1 MLEKMVPQ
9 PQSGYFILFTVCAA
23 ALCGAVRERGG
34 NYVCMILLCV
44 YGTLSSL
51 KYVKTRGR
59 DPKYIKTRGRD
70 PKYIKAS
77 YGTVMA
83 GPWSKIC
90 KN

>member
-1 MLEKMVPQ
+1 M
-9 PQSGYFILFTVCAA
+9 YI
-23 ALCGAVRERGG
+23 
-34 NYVCMILLCV
+34 ILCV
-44 YGTLSSL
+44 YGTLSLL

-90 KN
+90 KS

>member
-1 MLEKMVPQ
+1 MLYVP
-9 PQSGYFILFTVCAA
+9 GMYTVILFSVFCAV
-23 ALCGAVRERGG
+23 CGAVIQ
-34 NYVCMILLCV
+34 NML
-44 YGTLSSL
+44 
-51 KYVKTRGR
+51 KTRGR

-70 PKYIKAS
+70 PKYIKAL